1 MKHTTPKMMRIIMMT
16 TKRSSKIKTGELVS
30 GIAYPCGV

>member
-1 MKHTTPKMMRIIMMT
+1 MKHTIPEIIRIIMIT
-16 TKRSSKIKTGELVS
+16 TQRRSKIKTGEFVS